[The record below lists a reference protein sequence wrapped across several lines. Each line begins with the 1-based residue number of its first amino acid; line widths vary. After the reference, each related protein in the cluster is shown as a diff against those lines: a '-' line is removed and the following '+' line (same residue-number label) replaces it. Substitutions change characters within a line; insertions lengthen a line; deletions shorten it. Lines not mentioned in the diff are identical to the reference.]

1 MSPWLPDRVELRL
14 GDGPARG
21 SARQP
26 GPQRI
31 DVLIADFEQNL
42 EARALRRGT
51 RLRCIVAG
59 DAVRYAVVPWHAELS
74 SPDQRQRLTEQCFR
88 ETYGEVAR
96 DWTVCQYTER
106 YAAATLACAIDTS
119 LLDRLDALAQA
130 RGLSL
135 VSVQPSLMHAFNQSR
150 HAIAQGLFWFVSVE
164 PHWTTLLLMS
174 AFEPLH
180 VKRLPSAAAALGALL
195 EREWFPLG
203 IDAARCPAYVVRSAM
218 VEPPPA
224 PSAAARDG
232 AAASWQIIDLSP
244 ASDPEQRAEALKAA

>member
-14 GDGPARG
+14 GDGPAGG

-26 GPQRI
+26 GPHRI
-31 DVLIADFEQNL
+31 DALIADFEQNL

-51 RLRCIVAG
+51 RLRCVVAG

-74 SPDQRQRLTEQCFR
+74 SPDQRQRLAEQCFR
-88 ETYGEVAR
+88 ETYGETAR
-96 DWTVCQYTER
+96 DWTVCQHTER
-106 YAAATLACAIDTS
+106 YAAATLACAIDAS
-119 LLDRLDALAQA
+119 LLDRLDASAQA

-150 HAIAQGLFWFVSVE
+150 QGIEQGLFWFVSVE

-195 EREWFPLG
+195 DREWFSLG
-203 IDAARCPAYVVRSAM
+203 IDVARCPAYVVRSAT

-232 AAASWQIIDLSP
+232 SAASWQVIDLSP
-244 ASDPEQRAEALKAA
+244 PPAALRQTVALKAA